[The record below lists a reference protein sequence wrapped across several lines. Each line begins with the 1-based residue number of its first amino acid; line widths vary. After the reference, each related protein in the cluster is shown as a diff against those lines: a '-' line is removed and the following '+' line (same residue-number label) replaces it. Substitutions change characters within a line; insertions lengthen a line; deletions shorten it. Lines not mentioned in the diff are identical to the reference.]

1 MADFVAVAKANDL
14 KPGENKA
21 IELNGREIALFNV
34 DGEFYAIDNTCAHR
48 GGPLGDGIC
57 DGNIV
62 TCPWHGWKY
71 DVTTGISPVN
81 AQVKV
86 ASYEVKVEGDEV
98 KIKLE

>member
-21 IELNGREIALFNV
+21 IEFNGREIALFNV
-34 DGEFYAIDNTCAHR
+34 DEKFYAIDNTCAHR

-98 KIKLE
+98 KIKL